1 MYREMDCI
9 KGDNSSFALEKHPVI
24 EEMPLAM
31 TVNGRHALTAMIS
44 PDMLREFIIGFL
56 FTEGI
61 IKNKDEIESIK
72 IEGSNAGVLT
82 KNPFRI
88 LTSKKTVLSGCGGTM
103 SYLDIAKLPRID
115 SGLILDTGTVTRS
128 VKEALDSQLHVLT
141 GGIHVVG
148 LYDTRGKVKV
158 VEDIGRHN
166 ALDKIIGYALENG
179 IDLSATY
186 LICSGRI
193 SSEMVR
199 KCLAANIPV
208 IISRGAS
215 TTLAIEIAKACSLT
229 IIGFVRSKKMN
240 VYSGGYRIK
249 DIPLSVSGF
258 LAYEGHGEV
267 EEGRRE
273 EETFQE

>member
-9 KGDNSSFALEKHPVI
+9 KGDNDSFALQKHPVI
-24 EEMPLAM
+24 EEMPLAV

-61 IKNKDEIESIK
+61 IKDKDEIESIK

-88 LTSKKTVLSGCGGTM
+88 LTSKKTVLSGCGGTI

-115 SGLILDTGTVTRS
+115 SGLILDTETVTRS
-128 VKEALDSQLHVLT
+128 VKESLDSQLHVLT
-141 GGIHVVG
+141 GGIHVLG
-148 LYDTRGKVKV
+148 LYDTKGRVKV

-166 ALDKIIGYALENG
+166 ALDKIIGYALENA

-186 LICSGRI
+186 VICSGRI

-215 TTLAIEIAKACSLT
+215 TTLAIDIAKACGLA
-229 IIGFVRSKKMN
+229 IVGFVRSKKMN

-249 DIPLSVSGF
+249 DIPLSVSGS
-258 LAYEGHGEV
+258 LVGEEHGEV
-267 EEGRRE
+267 EKGRG
-273 EETFQE
+273 